1 MSAAAIEVR
10 GPAQPTTELGGSFLT
25 LGSVIYTDSPRAAYT
40 AKLRELADRIDSGE
54 LSGARAEW
62 NDAPG
67 QPAMVYAEVDTVRE
81 GEPASVRFVRVTFA
95 TAASR
100 LRVCGEEKLG
110 EG

>member
-1 MSAAAIEVR
+1 MSEAAREVR
-10 GPAQPTTELGGSFLT
+10 GPAQLVTEHGGSYLT

-62 NDAPG
+62 NDSPE
-67 QPAMVYAEVDTVRE
+67 QPAMVYCEVDTVRE
-81 GEPASVRFVRVTFA
+81 GEPASVRFVRATFA
-95 TAASR
+95 PVASR
-100 LRVCGEEKLG
+100 LRAV